1 MKQDSLAPE
10 QSDLTLP
17 DYHGGSLVNLMS
29 SITTALGGTSPYA
42 PLAALP
48 PESLA
53 AARHVVLLVVDGL
66 GLDFLLGHDGALRR
80 HLQGQ
85 LSSVFPSTTA
95 SAIPTFL
102 TGLAPQQHGLTG
114 WHMYFREIGAIA
126 APLPFRVRT
135 GRHALRAAGVS
146 PQDLFGLTPLFD
158 RLPLPSHVV
167 SPNHIIHSDFNVALS
182 GRARRHGY
190 STLDEMFDLLAGLLR
205 SEEPRSYI
213 HAYWPQHDSLAHE
226 YGVGSEAV
234 AEAFEALDT
243 GFAQLLE
250 NARDSDSVVIVTADH
265 GFIDTTPADT
275 LDLDDHP
282 DLRATLLLPLCGEP
296 RMAYAYVR
304 AGRER
309 QFEEIVQSRFGER
322 VWLMK
327 SEEVLSRGWLGP
339 GPAHPALQDRLGD
352 YVLIPARSHHPA
364 RLAQG
369 RGTSHP
375 HRRARRTERCGDD
388 RAADRGEAALSW
400 LGHDQTLTAIMRARG
415 NLAPIT
421 HPSEIDRIGH
431 LGQSHKGGLPTINM
445 LRLETW
451 LPPHPCGAPRPD
463 YALRHIDD
471 ITTTTSSN
479 RP

>member
-1 MKQDSLAPE
+1 
-10 QSDLTLP
+10 
-17 DYHGGSLVNLMS
+17 
-29 SITTALGGTSPYA
+29 
-42 PLAALP
+42 
-48 PESLA
+48 
-53 AARHVVLLVVDGL
+53 VVLLVVDGL
-66 GLDFLLGHDGALRR
+66 GLDYLLGHDGALRR

-85 LSSVFPSTTA
+85 MSSVFPSTTA

-126 APLPFRVRT
+126 APLPFRVRA

-158 RLPLPSHVV
+158 RLPLPCHVV

-190 STLDEMFDLLAGLLR
+190 STLDEMFGLLAGLMR
-205 SEEPRSYI
+205 SDAARSYI

-226 YGVGSEAV
+226 YGVSSEAV

-250 NARDSDSVVIVTADH
+250 SARGSDSVVIVTADH

-309 QFEEIVQSRFGER
+309 QFEEIVQGRFGER

-339 GPAHPALQDRLGD
+339 GSAHPALQDRLGD
-352 YVLIPARSHHPA
+352 YVLIPRGRTILRDWLKGEVRHTHIGVHGGLSAAEMTVPLIVA
-364 RLAQG
+364 RL
-369 RGTSHP
+369 P
-375 HRRARRTERCGDD
+375 
-388 RAADRGEAALSW
+388 
-400 LGHDQTLTAIMRARG
+400 
-415 NLAPIT
+415 
-421 HPSEIDRIGH
+421 
-431 LGQSHKGGLPTINM
+431 
-445 LRLETW
+445 
-451 LPPHPCGAPRPD
+451 
-463 YALRHIDD
+463 
-471 ITTTTSSN
+471 
-479 RP
+479 